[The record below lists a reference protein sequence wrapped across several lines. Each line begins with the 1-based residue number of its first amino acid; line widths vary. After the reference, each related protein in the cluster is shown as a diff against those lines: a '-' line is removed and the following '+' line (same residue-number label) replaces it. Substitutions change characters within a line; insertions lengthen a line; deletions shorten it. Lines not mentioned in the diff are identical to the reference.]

1 MLTAR
6 FLGDPSRQLVVP
18 FMRAHKLLVARFVAS
33 GIGRSLATMGS
44 LILIQQFLAAT
55 FGKNQAWLG
64 GVANRLGPSAMLAVT
79 AVLLFGTYVLSGALF
94 YDNQITQQRIV
105 KRLELGVMERVIRH
119 LLTLS
124 IPFFDRQSSGDILQ
138 AVRQDIVE
146 LRRVVIAIT
155 NVFAEGALTVA
166 LLAGA
171 TIVSPLLA
179 LWGLVLLPLALLPVG
194 IAARR
199 LFVEASQTRLAGF
212 HFMDAI
218 LEIISGSR
226 IVKTYRTEDREAE
239 RVVNRARKFFDGSL
253 RMARTM
259 ALARITMESLAGF
272 GLLGVIVVGG
282 IQVMRG
288 ALTWPDLLAF
298 MVAVRALNGPINNLN
313 NNYLEVQTA
322 HAAAKRIAA
331 LLEERSEIV
340 ERPGALPLA
349 APPRRIRFENV
360 AFSYGERPI
369 LRNISVE
376 VRAGETVGI
385 VGPSGAGKSTLLGLV
400 ARFYDPSSGRICFD
414 DRDLRDLRLAD
425 LYDSIALVPQD
436 PFLFTDTVRENI
448 RYGRATATDAEVEA
462 AARAALIH
470 DEIMLLPDGY
480 DTVIGGPERRLS
492 RGQQQRINIA
502 RAFVKNAPILL
513 LDEATASIDAIAEQE
528 VQDAVERLFQGRT
541 TFVVAHRLSALRAAH
556 RIVVIDEGTIVA
568 SGTFDELL
576 RDSTLYRQLWEA
588 QQISG

>member
-1 MLTAR
+1 MLPR
-6 FLGDPSRQLVVP
+6 LV
-18 FMRAHKLLVARFVAS
+18 RFV
-33 GIGRSLATMGS
+33 R
-44 LILIQQFLAAT
+44 
-55 FGKNQAWLG
+55 
-64 GVANRLGPSAMLAVT
+64 
-79 AVLLFGTYVLSGALF
+79 
-94 YDNQITQQRIV
+94 
-105 KRLELGVMERVIRH
+105 
-119 LLTLS
+119 
-124 IPFFDRQSSGDILQ
+124 
-138 AVRQDIVE
+138 AVRQ
-146 LRRVVIAIT
+146 R
-155 NVFAEGALTVA
+155 
-166 LLAGA
+166 
-171 TIVSPLLA
+171 
-179 LWGLVLLPLALLPVG
+179 
-194 IAARR
+194 
-199 LFVEASQTRLAGF
+199 
-212 HFMDAI
+212 
-218 LEIISGSR
+218 LEIG
-226 IVKTYRTEDREAE
+226 
-239 RVVNRARKFFDGSL
+239 
-253 RMARTM
+253 
-259 ALARITMESLAGF
+259 
-272 GLLGVIVVGG
+272 
-282 IQVMRG
+282 
-288 ALTWPDLLAF
+288 
-298 MVAVRALNGPINNLN
+298 
-313 NNYLEVQTA
+313 
-322 HAAAKRIAA
+322 
-331 LLEERSEIV
+331 